1 MDMAPPLTGSRV
13 QDLGDLLIVHFR
25 PKRLWGVL
33 AFLGVWLTFWT
44 AGGIAAFI
52 QLLHADWGTRL
63 FLLLWLCFWA
73 FGESTSATIIA
84 WQLFGRELL
93 LVSPERLE
101 VRKQIGPLT
110 KTKLYEAPLVRDL
123 NAARA
128 ASDEDE
134 RPRKDFCLAFGYDDK
149 TVRVGEGMS
158 EREAEHIAAAVS
170 ARIRPRTWW
179 GGRQPGRAVRAST
192 RRRGSRSA
200 GAAAARH
207 PAADR
212 VSAPCRGSDR
222 KPRCVDPSRLP
233 WGAGA
238 TSGAR

>member
-1 MDMAPPLTGSRV
+1 
-13 QDLGDLLIVHFR
+13 
-25 PKRLWGVL
+25 LWGVL

-110 KTKLYEAPLVRDL
+110 KTKLYEAPQRLLPRVRLRRQDRACRRGNERTGSRAHRRGRVSTDPSADLV
-123 NAARA
+123 
-128 ASDEDE
+128 
-134 RPRKDFCLAFGYDDK
+134 
-149 TVRVGEGMS
+149 
-158 EREAEHIAAAVS
+158 
-170 ARIRPRTWW
+170 